1 MAKKR
6 KLGNISHKSH
16 FVDSGRKRNGAGGPP
31 QNNNKKKNSQSAHA
45 AESDAKKKKQQQQY
59 HQNQEPVIPFAPE
72 DSILLV
78 GEGDLSFAASLAVH
92 HGCRNV
98 TATVL
103 EKNEREL
110 LEKYPHASENIAL
123 INNPA
128 KPKPAPAGPKPATD
142 KGEGEGEDGESK
154 EAGDDYDDDEDDGG
168 DYAAAADEEE
178 FDEDD
183 DEKYKPPVINN
194 NKILYNVDC
203 RTMKPFT
210 RKSAPNHRGF
220 HMSAPSKQGM
230 FKRILFN
237 FPHVGGK
244 STDRN
249 RQVRY
254 NQELL
259 VAFFNSAIPSL
270 APGGTI
276 VITLFEGDPYTLWNV
291 KDLGRH
297 AGLQSLQSFRF
308 HSRAY
313 PGYKHARTLGV
324 VREKKTGE
332 ASGAAWKGEERP
344 ARSYIF
350 MRKDEAPEEL
360 PGKKKRKRGGD
371 ESSSE
376 EESEVENFD
385 D

>member
-6 KLGNISHKSH
+6 KLGSISHKNH
-16 FVDSGRKRNGAGGPP
+16 FVDSGKRKNGPGGPA
-31 QNNNKKKNSQSAHA
+31 QNNKKKNSQGAHA
-45 AESDAKKKKQQQQY
+45 AEGDAKKKKQQQQY
-59 HQNQEPVIPFAPE
+59 HQNQQPVIPFAPE
-72 DSILLV
+72 DSILLI
-78 GEGDLSFAASLAVH
+78 GEGDLSFAASLAAH
-92 HGCRNV
+92 HGCRNM

-110 LEKYPHASENIAL
+110 LEKYPHAAENIAL
-123 INNPA
+123 INGASPPKPEAPSDVNPA
-128 KPKPAPAGPKPATD
+128 
-142 KGEGEGEDGESK
+142 EDG
-154 EAGDDYDDDEDDGG
+154 GNG
-168 DYAAAADEEE
+168 ADEEGE
-178 FDEDD
+178 EAKRAGDTAANEDEEESDEDD
-183 DEKYKPPVINN
+183 DEKYKPPVANN
-194 NKILYNVDC
+194 NKILYNVDA

-220 HMSAPSKQGM
+220 HMAAPSKQGI

-259 VAFFNSAIPSL
+259 VSFFNSAIPSL

-276 VITLFEGDPYTLWNV
+276 VVTLFEGDPYTLWNI

-297 AGLQSLQSFRF
+297 AGLQSLQSFKF
-308 HSRAY
+308 HSKAY

-324 VREKKTGE
+324 VKEKKTGE

-344 ARSYIF
+344 ARSYVF
-350 MRKDEAPEEL
+350 MRKDEAPEEA

-376 EESEVENFD
+376 ESEMEADFD

>member
-92 HGCRNV
+92 HGCRN
-98 TATVL
+98 
-103 EKNEREL
+103 
-110 LEKYPHASENIAL
+110 
-123 INNPA
+123 
-128 KPKPAPAGPKPATD
+128 
-142 KGEGEGEDGESK
+142 
-154 EAGDDYDDDEDDGG
+154 
-168 DYAAAADEEE
+168 
-178 FDEDD
+178 
-183 DEKYKPPVINN
+183 
-194 NKILYNVDC
+194 
-203 RTMKPFT
+203 
-210 RKSAPNHRGF
+210 SAPNHRGF

>member
-16 FVDSGRKRNGAGGPP
+16 FVDSGKRKNGPGGPP
-31 QNNNKKKNSQSAHA
+31 QNNKKKNSQSGHA

-59 HQNQEPVIPFAPE
+59 HQNQEPVIPFAPQ
-72 DSILLV
+72 DPILLI
-78 GEGDLSFAASLAVH
+78 GEGDLSFAASLAAH
-92 HGCRNV
+92 HGCRNL

-110 LEKYPHASENIAL
+110 LEKYPHAAENIAL
-123 INNPA
+123 INSASPSKPA
-128 KPKPAPAGPKPATD
+128 APPSEPKPAEDEGGGADEEGE
-142 KGEGEGEDGESK
+142 EGEG
-154 EAGDDYDDDEDDGG
+154 ADDL
-168 DYAAAADEEE
+168 AAAAAADDDDNDEEE

-183 DEKYKPPVINN
+183 DEKYNPPVANY
-194 NKILYNVDC
+194 NKILYNVDA

-220 HMSAPSKQGM
+220 HMAAPSKQGI

-259 VAFFNSAIPSL
+259 VAFFKSAIPSL

-276 VITLFEGDPYTLWNV
+276 VVTLFEGDPYTLWNI

-308 HSRAY
+308 HSKAY

-324 VREKKTGE
+324 VREKKTGD
-332 ASGAAWKGEERP
+332 ASGAAWKGEDRP
-344 ARSYIF
+344 ARSYVF
-350 MRKDEAPEEL
+350 MRKDEAPEEA

-376 EESEVENFD
+376 EESEAEENFD

>member
-6 KLGNISHKSH
+6 KLGSISHKSH
-16 FVDSGRKRNGAGGPP
+16 FVDSGKRKNGPGGPA
-31 QNNNKKKNSQSAHA
+31 QNSKKKNSQSAHA
-45 AESDAKKKKQQQQY
+45 AESDAKKKKQQRQY

-72 DSILLV
+72 DSILLI
-78 GEGDLSFAASLAVH
+78 GEGDLSFAASLAAH
-92 HGCRNV
+92 HGCRNL

-110 LEKYPHASENIAL
+110 LEKYPHAAENIAL
-123 INNPA
+123 INGA
-128 KPKPAPAGPKPATD
+128 SLSKPAAPSDSKPTGDGGSGAEDRGGDAEGADDPA
-142 KGEGEGEDGESK
+142 
-154 EAGDDYDDDEDDGG
+154 DDDE
-168 DYAAAADEEE
+168 EEL
-178 FDEDD
+178 DKDD
-183 DEKYKPPVINN
+183 DEKYNPPVANN
-194 NKILYNVDC
+194 NKILYNVDA

-210 RKSAPNHRGF
+210 RKSTPNHRGF
-220 HMSAPSKQGM
+220 HMAAPSKQGI

-276 VITLFEGDPYTLWNV
+276 VVTLFEGDPYTLWNV

-297 AGLQSLQSFRF
+297 AGLQSLQSFKF
-308 HSRAY
+308 HAKAY

-332 ASGAAWKGEERP
+332 ASGAAWKGEDRP
-344 ARSYIF
+344 ARSYVF
-350 MRKDEAPEEL
+350 MRKDEAPEEV
-360 PGKKKRKRGGD
+360 PGKKRKRGGD

-376 EESEVENFD
+376 EESEVEDGFD

>member
-6 KLGNISHKSH
+6 KLGNISHRSH
-16 FVDSGRKRNGAGGPP
+16 FVDSGKKKNGPGGPA
-31 QNNNKKKNSQSAHA
+31 QNNKKKNSQSAHA

-72 DSILLV
+72 DTILLI
-78 GEGDLSFAASLAVH
+78 GEGDLSFAASLAAH

-110 LEKYPHASENIAL
+110 LEKYPHAAENIAL
-123 INNPA
+123 INGAAPSKPAAPGSKPA
-128 KPKPAPAGPKPATD
+128 KD
-142 KGEGEGEDGESK
+142 DGEG
-154 EAGDDYDDDEDDGG
+154 ADEDD
-168 DYAAAADEEE
+168 DAQEAEDDPAADEEE
-178 FDEDD
+178 LDEDD
-183 DEKYKPPVINN
+183 DEKYKPPVANN
-194 NKILYNVDC
+194 NKILYNVDA

-220 HMSAPSKQGM
+220 HMAAPSKQGI

-276 VITLFEGDPYTLWNV
+276 VVTLFEGDPYTLWNV

-308 HSRAY
+308 HSKAY

-344 ARSYIF
+344 ARSYVF
-350 MRKDEAPEEL
+350 MRKDEAPEEV

-376 EESEVENFD
+376 EESEVEDLD